1 MHIQNRHHFIG
12 IFALYS
18 TCLYLTF
25 PRSNIFQFLHSYQF
39 LYWFS
44 FHNQSGDICFC
55 AVRHDICQ
63 SNRAHHDLDLV
74 GSSFCMI
81 PPLNS
86 QCLLRSKTPSAW
98 LTARPDQLPFLH
110 RYLDASRL
118 GLVLRR
124 TASQALSSLDYKR
137 LRHNKISLAII
148 LIILLSPRYFHLCM
162 FFSELRL
169 YMWSHVQ
176 NR

>member
-86 QCLLRSKTPSAW
+86 QCLLRSKTRSTW
-98 LTARPDQLPFLH
+98 LTAQINCLSLRVYLDKLATLH
-110 RYLDASRL
+110 RHNLFCYAPYICYLSL
-118 GLVLRR
+118 P
-124 TASQALSSLDYKR
+124 TETALSYPIKTTLWSSWQYV
-137 LRHNKISLAII
+137 NII
-148 LIILLSPRYFHLCM
+148 
-162 FFSELRL
+162 
-169 YMWSHVQ
+169 
-176 NR
+176 